1 MTPPDPTEPDHA
13 PPYAD
18 LTPDRLLDAIE
29 SAGWRCS
36 GSVLAL
42 NSYENRVY
50 QVGLEDGG
58 FLVAKFYRP
67 GRWSDAAILEEHTF
81 ALELAAAEIP
91 VVPPL
96 ADERSETLHHFAG
109 HRFALFPRQGGR
121 TPELG
126 DPEHLRRLGR
136 MLGRLHAVGA
146 TRPFAHRPTL
156 TVERFGREPVAFVLE
171 HGFVPDELVHN
182 WRLAAETLLAGIEQ
196 RFEAIG
202 PLPRIRLH
210 GDCHPG
216 NLLWTDDGPHFVDLD
231 DCLQGPA
238 IQDLWMLLSG
248 DRHEMARQ
256 MRTLLEGYR
265 QFRDFDP
272 VELGLIE
279 ALRGLRL
286 LHYSG
291 WLARRWHDPAFPRAF
306 PWFNTPRYW
315 EDQMITLRE
324 QAERLDEPPLSLD
337 ETGRDAPFAV

>member
-1 MTPPDPTEPDHA
+1 MTPETPTEPDHA

-50 QVGLEDGG
+50 QVGLEEGG

-67 GRWSDAAILEEHTF
+67 GRWSDAAILEEHAF
-81 ALELAAAEIP
+81 ALELATAEIP

-96 ADERSETLHHFAG
+96 ADAAGHTLHHAG
-109 HRFALFPRQGGR
+109 AHRFALYPRQGGR

-146 TRPFAHRPTL
+146 TARFAHRPALTL
-156 TVERFGREPVAFVLE
+156 DRFGREPVAFLLD
-171 HGFVPDELVHN
+171 HDFVPAEVRHN
-182 WRLAAETLLAGIEQ
+182 WRLAAETLLDRIDE
-196 RFEAIG
+196 RFAAVG
-202 PLPRIRLH
+202 PLPTLRLH

-231 DCLQGPA
+231 DCLTGPA

-248 DRHEMARQ
+248 SREEMAAQ

-272 VELGLIE
+272 LELGLIE

-291 WLARRWHDPAFPRAF
+291 WLARRWHDPAFPLAF
-306 PWFNTPRYW
+306 PWFGTPRYW
-315 EDQMITLRE
+315 EEQIVTLRE
-324 QAERLDEPPLSLD
+324 QAERLEAPPLTLD
-337 ETGRDAPFAV
+337 ETGIGAPFAV

>member
-1 MTPPDPTEPDHA
+1 MTARPPTEPDHA

-50 QVGLEDGG
+50 QVGLEAGG
-58 FLVAKFYRP
+58 FVVAKFYRP
-67 GRWSDAAILEEHTF
+67 GRWPDAAILEEHAF
-81 ALELAAAEIP
+81 AAELAAAEIP

-96 ADERSETLHHFAG
+96 ADARGKTLHHFAG

-121 TPELG
+121 PPELG
-126 DPEHLRRLGR
+126 DPDHLRWLGR

-146 TRPFAHRPTL
+146 THRFAHRPTL
-156 TVERFGREPVAFVLE
+156 SLARFGGEPVDFLFA
-171 HGFVPDELVHN
+171 HGFVPDELAHN
-182 WRLAAETLLAGIEQ
+182 FRLAAETLLEQIETA
-196 RFEAIG
+196 FAAVG
-202 PLPRIRLH
+202 PLRHLRLH

-216 NLLWTDDGPHFVDLD
+216 NILWTEAGPHFVDLD

-248 DRHEMARQ
+248 ERADMQRQ
-256 MRTLLEGYR
+256 LAVLLEGYR
-265 QFRDFDP
+265 QFMDFDP
-272 VELGLIE
+272 AELALIE
-279 ALRGLRL
+279 PLRALRL
-286 LHYSG
+286 LHYAG

-315 EDQMITLRE
+315 EDQLNTLRE
-324 QAERLDEPPLSLD
+324 QAERLAEPPLSLSAA
-337 ETGRDAPFAV
+337 GGGAPFAV